1 MRIVKNLVSVIMP
14 AYNAEKTINR
24 SLNSI
29 LEQSYSNFE
38 LFIIDDCSSDKTLQ
52 IINSYNDERIILIKN
67 DKNLG
72 APKSRNKAIEKARGE
87 FICFQDADDEWHLN
101 KIQMQVDFLR
111 ETKAPLSAHGYKM
124 IKKVQI
130 NSIFTT
136 KIFQYKDLNIT

>member
-1 MRIVKNLVSVIMP
+1 MRIVKGLVSVIMP

-72 APKSRNKAIEKARGE
+72 APK
-87 FICFQDADDEWHLN
+87 
-101 KIQMQVDFLR
+101 
-111 ETKAPLSAHGYKM
+111 
-124 IKKVQI
+124 
-130 NSIFTT
+130 
-136 KIFQYKDLNIT
+136 

>member
-1 MRIVKNLVSVIMP
+1 MRIVKGLVSVIMP

-72 APKSRNKAIEKARGE
+72 CPSQEIR
-87 FICFQDADDEWHLN
+87 L
-101 KIQMQVDFLR
+101 
-111 ETKAPLSAHGYKM
+111 
-124 IKKVQI
+124 
-130 NSIFTT
+130 
-136 KIFQYKDLNIT
+136 